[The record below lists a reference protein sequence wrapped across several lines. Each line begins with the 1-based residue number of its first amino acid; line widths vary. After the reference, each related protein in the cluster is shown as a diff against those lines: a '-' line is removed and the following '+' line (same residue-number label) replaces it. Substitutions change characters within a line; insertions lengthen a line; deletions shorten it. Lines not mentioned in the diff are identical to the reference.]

1 MGANVPGKKREYL
14 LYMGG
19 VQNWHAAC
27 RDALEDW
34 KGFEISAAA

>member
-19 VQNWHAAC
+19 LPTWKKLC
-27 RDALEDW
+27 DEALEGW
-34 KGFEISAAA
+34 KGFEISA